1 MNITLY
7 IYIQIYVYICGC
19 ESVSM
24 YSYIYLHFCMWMY
37 TCTHLCVHRHKS
49 TLTAA
54 CERTN
59 AHMRLINTCDSFIHM
74 TWLIHM
80 SDMTHSDAR
89 ISHAKHH
96 PLSHKWVTYSD
107 LPGQAGLRTRAT
119 MSRMNRYHTWMVA
132 SHGTYVWVTYEW
144 MTHIIYVSS
153 RDYVTYEYQRVMAH
167 IKRVMSHMDDT
178 HYTCRPPWTRGL
190 EMWMSHITSHMSRN
204 ESWHICRSHERVDNT
219 YYIYTPPWARRLE
232 MWMSHDTN
240 EWGVLHMN
248 CDESWHIRRSHEWVD
263 GTYHICTPPWA
274 RGLASSRA

>member
-1 MNITLY
+1 MWHNSFPRVTWLIHLSDTTHTNEWHDSFVHELWLIGMCDATRVTCSISRARLEYQQEIIFNLWENQILTLLYEQGEYNCVCICACVCVSTYKYVHILHLHMNITLY

-19 ESVSM
+19 ESISM

-144 MTHIIYVSS
+144 MIYIIYVSS
-153 RDYVTYEYQRVMAH
+153 RDYVTYE
-167 IKRVMSHMDDT
+167 
-178 HYTCRPPWTRGL
+178 
-190 EMWMSHITSHMSRN
+190 
-204 ESWHICRSHERVDNT
+204 
-219 YYIYTPPWARRLE
+219 
-232 MWMSHDTN
+232 
-240 EWGVLHMN
+240 
-248 CDESWHIRRSHEWVD
+248 
-263 GTYHICTPPWA
+263 
-274 RGLASSRA
+274 